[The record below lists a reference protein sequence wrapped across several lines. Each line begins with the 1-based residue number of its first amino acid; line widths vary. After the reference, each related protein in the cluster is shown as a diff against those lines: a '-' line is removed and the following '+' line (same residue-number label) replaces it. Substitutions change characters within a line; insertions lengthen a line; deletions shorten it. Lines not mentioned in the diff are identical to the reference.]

1 MLTFARRHINGT
13 IVLLG
18 LACMAA
24 AAVWLVLLGRLLTSG
39 MIPQNTPFGLRTAWL
54 LSNTLGAEAASV
66 ILIGVVVIGGAI
78 LAVGILRQAD
88 AARNEPC
95 RFRRSSDVSSPV
107 NPPAHNPDCPS

>member
-13 IVLLG
+13 LVLLG
-18 LACMAA
+18 LACMVAG
-24 AAVWLVLLGRLLTSG
+24 AVWLVLLGRLLTSG
-39 MIPQNTPFGLRTAWL
+39 MIL
-54 LSNTLGAEAASV
+54 NTLGAEAASL

-107 NPPAHNPDCPS
+107 NPPASNPDGPS